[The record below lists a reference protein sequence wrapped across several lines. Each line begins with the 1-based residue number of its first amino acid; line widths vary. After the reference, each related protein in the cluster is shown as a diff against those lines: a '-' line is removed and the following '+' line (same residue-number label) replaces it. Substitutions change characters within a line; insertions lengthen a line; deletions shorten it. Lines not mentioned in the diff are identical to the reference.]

1 MDNTNPIDLAKP
13 TQPNPKNYVGSDNWV
28 DISFKNEKLIQKN
41 RVSGKTNMAIHRLG
55 IENIFYKNNKDFAV

>member
-1 MDNTNPIDLAKP
+1 
-13 TQPNPKNYVGSDNWV
+13 V

-55 IENIFYKNNKDFAV
+55 IANIFYKK